1 MKIGITGGIGSGKS
15 TVTDYIIKRGYQV
28 FDADKIAHEIEE
40 PGGGVLLKLASV
52 FGPEI
57 LAEDGSLDRKTMA
70 AVVFSDDKKRKILN
84 DITHR
89 EIHAIITE
97 GLSHPETDPVFTD
110 VPLLF
115 ESGFNKELD
124 RVWLVTASEETRVKR
139 VVARDG
145 GTPEEVRARIRSQMS
160 DEEKEK
166 MADAVISNDCALE
179 ELYEKVDRLLDEAN
193 GKINK

>member
-89 EIHAIITE
+89 EIHAIDRKSTR
-97 GLSHPETDPVFTD
+97 LNSSH
-110 VPLLF
+110 
-115 ESGFNKELD
+115 
-124 RVWLVTASEETRVKR
+124 
-139 VVARDG
+139 
-145 GTPEEVRARIRSQMS
+145 
-160 DEEKEK
+160 
-166 MADAVISNDCALE
+166 
-179 ELYEKVDRLLDEAN
+179 
-193 GKINK
+193 